1 MDKVYINVKFIYQ
14 MFTRWRFRL
23 ATEFVMCTVVLSGQ
37 WTFDRKAAKETDDFH
52 VWAFFQILF
61 RREKPFNPG
70 RQPAIFRN
78 NRRQKN
84 SSF

>member
-1 MDKVYINVKFIYQ
+1 

-52 VWAFFQILF
+52 VWAFVQNYYVHFK
-61 RREKPFNPG
+61 EEKKPFL
-70 RQPAIFRN
+70 I
-78 NRRQKN
+78 
-84 SSF
+84 

>member
-1 MDKVYINVKFIYQ
+1 

-52 VWAFFQILF
+52 VWAFVQILRTF
-61 RREKPFNPG
+61 QRGKNPF
-70 RQPAIFRN
+70 
-78 NRRQKN
+78 
-84 SSF
+84 

>member
-1 MDKVYINVKFIYQ
+1 

-23 ATEFVMCTVVLSGQ
+23 ATEFVYSVVLSGQ

-61 RREKPFNPG
+61 RRKTL
-70 RQPAIFRN
+70 
-78 NRRQKN
+78 
-84 SSF
+84 

>member
-1 MDKVYINVKFIYQ
+1 

-52 VWAFFQILF
+52 VWAFVQILRTF
-61 RREKPFNPG
+61 QRGKKPFLILGGNML
-70 RQPAIFRN
+70 
-78 NRRQKN
+78 
-84 SSF
+84 S